1 MVSPS
6 DERMSA
12 HTSASACFKSRRT
25 LEAWP
30 TLLEH
35 VAIVRSTMDKLRF
48 YVLRRVV
55 RRAFSVNPP
64 YARKDVPRL
73 SCRGRSRLAVSS
85 SSRSR
90 RTTVEANTARND
102 RAPLRRLKAHRGR
115 NYGVFDV

>member
-35 VAIVRSTMDKLRF
+35 VAIVRTTMDKLRF

-64 YARKDVPRL
+64 A
-73 SCRGRSRLAVSS
+73 AVRAKRRASS
-85 SSRSR
+85 SH
-90 RTTVEANTARND
+90 VEAARD
-102 RAPLRRLKAHRGR
+102 WPFQARRALVERPSKRTRLEMIVPL
-115 NYGVFDV
+115 

>member
-30 TLLEH
+30 TLLKH
-35 VAIVRSTMDKLRF
+35 VAIVRSTIDKLRF

-55 RRAFSVNPP
+55 RRAFSINPP
-64 YARKDVPRL
+64 AAVRAKGRASSLMSRPLEIGRFKLVAL
-73 SCRGRSRLAVSS
+73 SS
-85 SSRSR
+85 
-90 RTTVEANTARND
+90 ND
-102 RAPLRRLKAHRGR
+102 RRSEHGSK
-115 NYGVFDV
+115 